1 VFVDLGGKNMAS
13 KEGKYNIKAISKM
26 LGIQAGTL
34 RAWERRY
41 HIIEPVRNTAGHR
54 LYSDEHVAILKWLID
69 KVNKGFTIGQAVD
82 LFEKSYVTVEPTES
96 MYENDYSIRLAD
108 DILGALL
115 SFQENKANQLLNQ
128 AFSLFSIDKV
138 TIDILG
144 ALLVKVG
151 SKWENNE
158 ITVAHEHFVTS
169 YLRTRIGMVFH
180 GMPIDAFK
188 PNVVCVC
195 GPNET
200 HELGLLI
207 FTLFLRRKGFE
218 VVYLGAGIPES
229 DLEVVIREV
238 EAELFF
244 TSCTMEQN
252 LDSTLKVIDE
262 LQARFSH
269 LIIGAG
275 GSAFDSIGVEQ
286 KSTYQNNILGNT
298 REDWE
303 IWLKNNL

>member
-1 VFVDLGGKNMAS
+1 MAS

-41 HIIEPVRNTAGHR
+41 HIIEPVRNPAGHR
-54 LYSDEHVAILKWLID
+54 LYSDEHVAILKWLIE

-82 LFEKSYVTVEPTES
+82 LFDKSNVLVESQEQTHHE
-96 MYENDYSIRLAD
+96 DYSLKLSD
-108 DILGALL
+108 DLLSALL

-144 ALLVKVG
+144 TLLVKVG
-151 SKWENNE
+151 RMWENNE

-169 YLRTRIGMVFH
+169 YLRTKIGTVFH
-180 GMPIDAFK
+180 GFPVDGFK
-188 PNVVCVC
+188 PNVVAVC

-207 FTLFLRRKGFE
+207 FTLFLRRKGYE
-218 VVYLGAGIPES
+218 VVYLGAGIPEE
-229 DLEVVIREV
+229 DLEVVVKEV
-238 EAELFF
+238 DPKMFF
-244 TSCTMEQN
+244 TSCTMVTN
-252 LDSTLKVIDE
+252 LQATLKVVDH
-262 LQARFSH
+262 LKKKFPQ

-275 GSAFDSIGVEQ
+275 GSAFDQFEDE
-286 KSTYQNNILGNT
+286 KNFTYEKILVGRT
-298 REDWE
+298 RQDWE
-303 IWLKNNL
+303 KWLKNNL